1 MPQPSARTTAS
12 RARRIA
18 LAARVVATISI
29 ALLASCVSGPREP
42 IPGAPAHHV
51 AGGFRNVPERPE
63 PDAVAFAFDRFRLA
77 VLPDSDA
84 AARPAR
90 QSSAAARADWDA
102 LGGADAVLWIGHATV
117 LIRLGGKNI
126 LTDPVFAD
134 YVTPVPPIGPRRI
147 VPLGLTLADLPRID
161 AILVSHDHYDH
172 FEPDTIRRIAARDR
186 PLCLLP
192 LRVGDDEGDLGC
204 ARTERL
210 DWDGV
215 ARLDGLVLRLLPAQH
230 DSGRGLFDRN
240 RTLWGSWLLEAGR
253 GRARRRVYFAGD
265 SGYGPHFA
273 RIGAAYGPIDLA
285 LLPVAAFGP
294 RLVNRYV
301 HVDPPE
307 AMRAFIDLKARRM
320 LAIHWGTFA
329 LGTDDTFAARTDVPR
344 AAAEAGVAADRVWV
358 LEIGEARRF

>member
-51 AGGFRNVPERPE
+51 AGGFRNVPVRPD

-90 QSSAAARADWDA
+90 QSSAAARAAWDA

-134 YVTPVPPIGPRRI
+134 YLTPVPPIGPRRI

-161 AILVSHDHYDH
+161 AILVSHNHYDH
-172 FEPDTIRRIAARDR
+172 FEPDAIRRIAARDR

-192 LRVGDDEGDLGC
+192 LKVGDDDGDFGC

-210 DWDGV
+210 DWGGV

-253 GRARRRVYFAGD
+253 GRALRRVYFAGD

-344 AAAEAGVAADRVWV
+344 AAAESGVAADRVWV